1 MTVHGTTR
9 DRFAAVRPVLA
20 ASLASGADLGASFCA
35 TRDGETVVD
44 IWGGHAD
51 PAKTRNW
58 DQDTIVNVYSTTK
71 TMTALA
77 ALLLADRAVFDLHD
91 KVARF
96 WPEFAAEGKGD
107 ITIAQLL
114 SHSSGLSGW
123 KEPLAREDLYDWTKC
138 TDLLAR
144 QAPFWKPG
152 TAPGYH
158 ALTQGYLVG
167 EVIRRAT
174 GKSVGTVFR
183 EEIAGPLGADFHIG
197 LAASEDDRVAE
208 LVPPPVAVA
217 AQDGSELQRNMA
229 TNPGIDVGETAKR
242 AWRAAEIPA
251 AGGTGNA
258 RSVAEIHAILA
269 NGGVAKGKRFLS
281 EAGCRRA
288 LECQVEGTDL
298 VLGIPVRFGMGFGLP
313 GGMVPLPNPNSC
325 FWGGYGGSVAIID
338 MDARTSFSYVMNR
351 MEGTTTGDARGFAL
365 VMTMWQAMAA

>member
-1 MTVHGTTR
+1 VTVHGTTR

-71 TMTALA
+71 TMTALT

-183 EEIAGPLGADFHIG
+183 EEIAGRLPPRTVPNCSATWRPIRASTLAKPPNGPGARPKYRRQAAPATPAR
-197 LAASEDDRVAE
+197 LPRSTLSLPMAASPRANAFCQRRDA
-208 LVPPPVAVA
+208 AVR
-217 AQDGSELQRNMA
+217 S
-229 TNPGIDVGETAKR
+229 
-242 AWRAAEIPA
+242 
-251 AGGTGNA
+251 NA
-258 RSVAEIHAILA
+258 RSKGPILFLAYRFGSEWALVCRAEWFRFPIPIAA
-269 NGGVAKGKRFLS
+269 FGVAMAVRLQLS
-281 EAGCRRA
+281 
-288 LECQVEGTDL
+288 TW
-298 VLGIPVRFGMGFGLP
+298 M
-313 GGMVPLPNPNSC
+313 
-325 FWGGYGGSVAIID
+325 
-338 MDARTSFSYVMNR
+338 
-351 MEGTTTGDARGFAL
+351 RG
-365 VMTMWQAMAA
+365 QAFPM